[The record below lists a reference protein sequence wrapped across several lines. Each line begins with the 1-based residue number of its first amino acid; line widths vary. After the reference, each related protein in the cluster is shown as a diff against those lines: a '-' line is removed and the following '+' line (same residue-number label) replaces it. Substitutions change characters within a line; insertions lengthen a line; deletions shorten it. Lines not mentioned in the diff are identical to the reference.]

1 MIPVMENSVV
11 SHLIGVS
18 RDIEGE
24 NDLHRRTIGEVN
36 YEAACS
42 LPMEKIAQLYLDEFQ
57 KLFRAKMN
65 LNFV

>member
-1 MIPVMENSVV
+1 MDVDSLANSLKCIIV
-11 SHLIGVS
+11 
-18 RDIEGE
+18 
-24 NDLHRRTIGEVN
+24 NDSYRRTIGEMN
-36 YEAACS
+36 YKPCS